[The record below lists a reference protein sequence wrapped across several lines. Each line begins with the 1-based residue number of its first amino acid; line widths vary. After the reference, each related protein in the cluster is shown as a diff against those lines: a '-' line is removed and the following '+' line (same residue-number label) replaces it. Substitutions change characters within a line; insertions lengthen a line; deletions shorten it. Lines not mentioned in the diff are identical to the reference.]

1 MGVVGTHGQHRAKH
15 PRSVIAGPYGHPY
28 HPVMVTVPIG
38 AWVASVV
45 FDIVALAGNADAAAF
60 REGAYWLIA
69 IGVVGAVLAAFFGI
83 LDLLTIP
90 PGTKA
95 FRTAVTHMS
104 INLVVVVLFVVNF
117 ALRASQGYER
127 RNVVAFVLSV
137 IGVALLGASGW
148 LGGKLAYRYGVR
160 VASEETQS
168 EGFT

>member
-1 MGVVGTHGQHRAKH
+1 MGVVGAHGQHRAKH
-15 PRSVIAGPYGHPY
+15 PKWSIAGPYGHPY
-28 HPVMVTVPIG
+28 HPVMVTIPIG

-45 FDIVALAGNADAAAF
+45 FDIVALTAGGDVAAF

-83 LDLLTIP
+83 MDLLTIP
-90 PGTKA
+90 QSTKA

-104 INLVVVVLFVVNF
+104 INLTVVVLFVVSF
-117 ALRASQGYER
+117 ALRASHGYENS
-127 RNVVAFVLSV
+127 NVAAFVLSL

-160 VASEETQS
+160 VASEETQQ
-168 EGFT
+168 EGFR